1 MPTWAQAVYGATK
14 NSMLR
19 FLKSLRTP
27 RQSSHEEPA
36 ANALA
41 GLPWNSHPAASARP
55 RSYKSQASR
64 FSRISSAYSLTP
76 PGPDAGS
83 LTDFLGWRP
92 GKTNTGLMRSFS
104 NTWRSFSTRMMR
116 ARGTPPVAE
125 RKGSSPE
132 EDSRTRLR

>member
-14 NSMLR
+14 NSTLR

-36 ANALA
+36 AYALA
-41 GLPWNSHPAASARP
+41 GLPSNSLSAASACP

-64 FSRISSAYSLTP
+64 FSLISSAYSLTP
-76 PGPDAGS
+76 PDPDPGPLA
-83 LTDFLGWRP
+83 DFLGWRP

-104 NTWRSFSTRMMR
+104 STRRSFSTREAR

-125 RKGSSPE
+125 RKGSLPE
-132 EDSRTRLR
+132 GDSRTWLR